1 LFASPIVIGRPG
13 GEGARSRLV
22 TCLAL
27 LLCLP
32 SFAFAAGALFP
43 EPLHLTREISDPISG
58 TTTIVDEYCH
68 GNRTVSISGNRTSIV
83 EHEKGT
89 VTVIDFAA
97 GTWSS
102 ATFEELAR
110 VRSAGARVK
119 SASAARSV
127 WQMEPRN
134 QRTVASRNAD
144 TFEARRT
151 DEGGTQIIRIAA
163 DRQIALSRAAVEA
176 LLGVGHPNPSDPS
189 SEVIVGALRSTERRS
204 VSNAIAVTS
213 DRAYRLPLEHV
224 VRFETGGEI
233 VETRNVV
240 TRVGNELPP
249 PDRLAIPK
257 GATRVEMPAIA
268 AHRLLEEL
276 DRPAAPNLP

>member
-1 LFASPIVIGRPG
+1 MFASPIVIGRPG
-13 GEGARSRLV
+13 GEGARSLRV
-22 TCLAL
+22 TCLVL

-58 TTTIVDEYCH
+58 TTTVVDEYCH
-68 GNRTVSISGNRTSIV
+68 GNRIVSISGSRTAIV

-89 VTVIDFAA
+89 VTIIDFAA

-110 VRSAGARVK
+110 VRSSGNRVK
-119 SASAARSV
+119 RAPTARNE
-127 WQMEPRN
+127 WRTEPRN
-134 QRTVASRNAD
+134 QRTVASRSAD

-151 DEGGTQIIRIAA
+151 DEGSTQIIHIAA
-163 DRQIALSRAAVEA
+163 DRQIVLSRTAIEA
-176 LLGVGHPNPSDPS
+176 LLGVGHPNPSDPL
-189 SEVIVGALRSTERRS
+189 SEAVIGALRETERRA
-204 VSNAIAVTS
+204 VSNAASNTT
-213 DRAYRLPLEHV
+213 DRLYRLPLEHV
-224 VRFETGGEI
+224 VRFETGGEV

-240 TRVGNELPP
+240 TRVGDELPP
-249 PDRLAIPK
+249 PDRLAIPQ
-257 GATRVEMPAIA
+257 GAMRIEMPAIA